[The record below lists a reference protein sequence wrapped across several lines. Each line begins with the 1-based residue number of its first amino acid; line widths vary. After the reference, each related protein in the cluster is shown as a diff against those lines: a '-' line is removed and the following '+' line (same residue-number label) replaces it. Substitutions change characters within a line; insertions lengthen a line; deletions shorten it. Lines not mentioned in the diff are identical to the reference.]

1 MLALVPAEG
10 AFLERVLD
18 TRYSVEPEGLSRQAF
33 MTLDIVQRRTAWAL
47 RYHSRVALMDGSEVL
62 ASAERY
68 DLAGVLGHQR
78 VGICGIAAVCTDPE
92 YGNSHRA
99 RELVERLTDEAR
111 RNGADVAILF
121 VTTDRIACVP
131 DGFEA
136 IPTADIELSV
146 EESPRHGAP
155 MTLMRGAEDRD
166 LPAIVAMGQV
176 RAGRYRFHLDR
187 DVDLVKY
194 VITKKR
200 LLAGLAAAGAR
211 QLQFMIAEEGITAA
225 AYVVVSIA
233 DGTWTIEECGDRD
246 VSGAR
251 VGALLQALIA
261 REPAERRPVIRGWL
275 PAGFVPPQVT
285 ILSKRQSTELIFGQV
300 LATRTPLRLS
310 AADVLFWRSDVF

>member
-1 MLALVPAEG
+1 VLTLVPAEG

-18 TRYSVEPEGLSRQAF
+18 TTYSVGHEGLSRQAF
-33 MTLDIVQRRTAWAL
+33 TTLDIIQRRTAWAL
-47 RYHSRVALMDGSEVL
+47 RYRSRVALTDGREVL

-68 DLAGVLGHQR
+68 DLGGVLGHQR
-78 VGICGIAAVCTDPE
+78 VGICGIAAVSVDPE
-92 YGNSHRA
+92 CGNSHHA
-99 RELVERLTDEAR
+99 RELVERLTDDAR
-111 RNGADVAILF
+111 RNGTDVAILF
-121 VTTDRIACVP
+121 LATDRIACVP

-136 IPTADIELSV
+136 IPTADIELRV

-155 MTLMRGAEDRD
+155 MTLMRVAEDRD

-176 RAGRYRFHLDR
+176 RAGPYRFHLDR

-200 LLAGLAAAGAR
+200 LLAGLGATGAR

-233 DGTWTIEECGDRD
+233 NGTWTIEECGDRD
-246 VSGAR
+246 LSGAR

-261 REPAERRPVIRGWL
+261 SEPAERRPAIRAWL
-275 PAGFVPPQVT
+275 PAGFAPPQVT
-285 ILSKRQSTELIFGQV
+285 ILSTRPSTERIFGQV

-310 AADVLFWRSDVF
+310 AADILFWRSDVF

>member
-33 MTLDIVQRRTAWAL
+33 TTLDIVQRRTAWAL
-47 RYHSRVALMDGSEVL
+47 RCHSRVALVDGSELL

-68 DLAGVLGHQR
+68 GLAGVLGHQHVR
-78 VGICGIAAVCTDPE
+78 ICGIAAVCTDPE
-92 YGNSHRA
+92 CGNSHHA

-131 DGFEA
+131 DGFAA

-200 LLAGLAAAGAR
+200 LQAGLAAAGAR

-261 REPAERRPVIRGWL
+261 REPAERRPLIRGWL

-285 ILSKRQSTELIFGQV
+285 ILSKRPSTELIFGQV

-310 AADVLFWRSDVF
+310 AADILFWRSDVF

>member
-1 MLALVPAEG
+1 MLTLVPAEG
-10 AFLERVLD
+10 TILERILD
-18 TRYSVEPEGLSRQAF
+18 TQHSVEHEGLSRQAF
-33 MTLDIVQRRTAWAL
+33 TTRDLVQRRTAWAL
-47 RYHSRVALMDGSEVL
+47 RHHRRVALMDGSDVL
-62 ASAERY
+62 ASAQRY
-68 DLAGVLGHQR
+68 DLAGVLDHQR
-78 VGICGIAAVCTDPE
+78 VGICGIASVCTDPMGRNGH
-92 YGNSHRA
+92 YA
-99 RELVERLTDEAR
+99 REMVERLIDEAR

-121 VTTDRIACVP
+121 LTTDRIACVP
-131 DGFEA
+131 DGFEV

-146 EESPRHGAP
+146 AESPRHGAP

-166 LPAIVAMGQV
+166 LPAIVALGQV
-176 RAGRYRFHLDR
+176 RAGAYRFHLDR
-187 DVDLVKY
+187 DVDQVKY

-200 LLAGLAAAGAR
+200 LLAGLGAAGAR

-225 AYVVVSIA
+225 AYVVISIA
-233 DGTWTIEECGDRD
+233 AGTWTIEECGDRD

-285 ILSKRQSTELIFGQV
+285 ILSTQPSTELVFGQV

-310 AADVLFWRSDVF
+310 AADVLFWRSDIF

>member
-1 MLALVPAEG
+1 MLTLVPAEG
-10 AFLERVLD
+10 TILERILD
-18 TRYSVEPEGLSRQAF
+18 TTYSVEHEGLSRQAF
-33 MTLDIVQRRTAWAL
+33 TTLDLVQRRTAWAL
-47 RYHSRVALMDGSEVL
+47 RHQRRVALMDGSELL
-62 ASAERY
+62 ASAKRY

-78 VGICGIAAVCTDPE
+78 LGICAIAAVCTDPAHSD
-92 YGNSHRA
+92 GHHA
-99 RELVERLTDEAR
+99 RELVERLVDEAR

-121 VTTDRIACVP
+121 LTTDRIGCAP

-146 EESPRHGAP
+146 EVSPRHGAP

-176 RAGRYRFHLDR
+176 RAGPYRFHLDR

-200 LLAGLAAAGAR
+200 LLAGLGPAGAR

-233 DGTWTIEECGDRD
+233 AGTWTIEECGDRD

-285 ILSKRQSTELIFGQV
+285 IVSARPSTEVIFGQV

-310 AADVLFWRSDVF
+310 AADVLFWRSDLF

>member
-1 MLALVPAEG
+1 MLTLVPAEG
-10 AFLERVLD
+10 TLLDRILD
-18 TRYSVEPEGLSRQAF
+18 TTYSVAHEGLSRQAF
-33 MTLDIVQRRTAWAL
+33 TTLDLVQRRTAWAL
-47 RYHSRVALMDGSEVL
+47 RHHRRVALMDGSTVI
-62 ASAERY
+62 ASAQRF
-68 DLAGVLGHQR
+68 DLAGVLSDQR
-78 VGICGIAAVCTDPE
+78 VGICGIAGVCTDPAC
-92 YGNSHRA
+92 GNFHQA
-99 RELVERLTDEAR
+99 RELIERLTDEAR
-111 RNGADVAILF
+111 RNGGDVAILF
-121 VTTDRIACVP
+121 LATDLIACLP
-131 DGFEA
+131 DGFEV

-176 RAGRYRFHLDR
+176 RAGPYRFHLDR

-233 DGTWTIEECGDRD
+233 GGTWTIEECGDRD
-246 VSGAR
+246 GSGAR

-261 REPAERRPVIRGWL
+261 REPAERRPVIGGWL
-275 PAGFVPPQVT
+275 PPGFVPPQVKV
-285 ILSKRQSTELIFGQV
+285 LSTRPSTKLIFGQV